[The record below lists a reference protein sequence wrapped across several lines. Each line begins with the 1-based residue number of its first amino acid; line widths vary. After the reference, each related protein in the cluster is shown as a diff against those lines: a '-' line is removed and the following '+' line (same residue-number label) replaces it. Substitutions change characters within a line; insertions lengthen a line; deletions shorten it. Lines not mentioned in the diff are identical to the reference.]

1 MLTDQPSRTQ
11 LRTAIRRATHQI
23 LDRHIIP
30 HDPIALQMVPE
41 AADPSV
47 VAQLQSDGAPDLVLL
62 RTLFAIRSRF
72 AEDRLAEASRRDV
85 EQYVVLGAGLDTFPW
100 RQPPFARRM
109 RVIIVD
115 HPASLPFAFARFRA
129 AGLNIP
135 ENTSYTPIDLEH
147 DCLLKHLDQCGIYP
161 GKPAIVSMLGVS
173 QYLAATA
180 LDRVIQFVAKLPVA
194 SELVVSIAL
203 PADQLDGS
211 DLRASLRSAHFTA
224 SIGEPW
230 ITWVSP
236 ADLQSRLQEP
246 GFRTIF
252 HLTPDRAREL
262 YMTPN
267 GTVPAWEQ
275 MIAATV

>member
-1 MLTDQPSRTQ
+1 M
-11 LRTAIRRATHQI
+11 I
-23 LDRHIIP
+23 L
-30 HDPIALQMVPE
+30 HDPVALRMVPE
-41 AADPSV
+41 AADRSV

-72 AEDRLAEASRRDV
+72 AEDRLAEASRRGV

-109 RVIIVD
+109 RIIMAD
-115 HPASLPFAFARFRA
+115 HPASLPFAFARFRT

-135 ENTSYTPIDLEH
+135 KNTTYAPLDLES
-147 DCLLKHLDQCGIYP
+147 DCLSKRLDECGFDSA
-161 GKPAIVSMLGVS
+161 KAATVSMLGVS
-173 QYLAATA
+173 QYLTA
-180 LDRVIQFVAKLPVA
+180 PALHRVVQFVANLPVG

-203 PADQLDGS
+203 PADQLDGF
-211 DLRASLRSAHFTA
+211 DLQASLRSAHFTA

-236 ADLQSRLQEP
+236 ADLQSRLQQL

-262 YMTPN
+262 YLTPN
-267 GTVPAWEQ
+267 AAVPAWEQ
-275 MIAATV
+275 VVAAIV